1 MASTFTNETSDHGNH
16 HRGAF
21 ALTVNV
27 LGLLRQKL
35 NGNIHVWWKE
45 LKNKKKSINFP
56 KYLTSKSNC
65 FKNPFFVI
73 FCTFKDSSWVNGCI
87 LTTLTLF
94 FEMTSSTVIS
104 WVVTSTLAQ
113 TSKLLMI
120 WDDHTSSN
128 IKRLLWYWPRKSFR
142 RISLAYST
150 VVTDATWKIL
160 RIFVQLSKTWLSNFL
175 TQISYFLQQSQKYFE
190 NDQKLEQKIIV
201 LNKRSS

>member
-1 MASTFTNETSDHGNH
+1 MKRAEE
-16 HRGAF
+16 
-21 ALTVNV
+21 
-27 LGLLRQKL
+27 Q
-35 NGNIHVWWKE
+35 
-45 LKNKKKSINFP
+45 KKSIDFP
-56 KYLTSKSNC
+56 KDLTSKSNC

-190 NDQKLEQKIIV
+190 NDQKLEQKIIFFHFESINSKKKSSNCAAKNV
-201 LNKRSS
+201 NKVSRIFSCFY